1 MEFIQLKCPN
11 CNAMLEVE
19 DTLDMCYCKYCGTKI
34 LISGQSDSVIK
45 AKTELKMADK
55 RLELEKE
62 RHRQKMEAQQ
72 AETKR
77 RDHAHVSM
85 FLFYVAMMVFMVVM
99 FYVLMIL
106 FPTGS

>member
-19 DTLDMCYCKYCGTKI
+19 DTLDTCYCKYCGTKI

-55 RLELEKE
+55 QLELEKE
-62 RHRQKMEAQQ
+62 RHRQELEKEEIAN
-72 AETKR
+72 KR
-77 RDHAHVSM
+77 TNEVIKGLAILCGVSILLMLIVMYFAH
-85 FLFYVAMMVFMVVM
+85 
-99 FYVLMIL
+99 
-106 FPTGS
+106 